1 VIAADDYVR
10 SIQPGASETTR
21 YEQGVMVSMVD
32 SSGKL
37 IPKQHGQRSV
47 QPVPVVIRKGL
58 DVNRI
63 MSMLSD
69 VFLSWDYRHGTYY

>member
-1 VIAADDYVR
+1 
-10 SIQPGASETTR
+10 
-21 YEQGVMVSMVD
+21 
-32 SSGKL
+32 L

-69 VFLSWDYRHGTYY
+69 VFLSWDYRHRTYY